1 MRRVIVLRP
10 EPGATETVRRASE
23 RGLDAISLPLFEIE
37 PISWSSPD
45 PDSFDALLLTS
56 ANAVRWGGIGLCAFR
71 QLPVHAVGETTA
83 QAAVEAGFEVAST
96 GESGVDE
103 LLASLDPNLRLL
115 HLCGEDRRVPAIQH
129 SSIVAISVYRSK
141 QLPSRTEL
149 GQAEGSVVLVHSP
162 RSGQRFA
169 QIVDELGLDRER
181 ICIAAIS
188 PAAEEAVGRGW
199 AASEAAERP
208 NDDALL
214 ALALRLCNNS
224 PGR

>member
-23 RGLDAISLPLFEIE
+23 RGLDALSLPLFEIE

-83 QAAVEAGFEVAST
+83 EAAVEAGFEVASA

-129 SSIVAISVYRSK
+129 SIVAVSVYRSK

-199 AASEAAERP
+199 AAIEAAERP